1 MDLTTQVTQA
11 INAWLGTLATQ
22 LLGPALSAV
31 GQLLFTTP
39 AFDQLPE
46 VAELWSLVRTTA
58 NALFVLAVLAAGILV
73 MASGSFDSRYT
84 AKLLVPR
91 LVLAAVLANA
101 SLAITGGLIRV
112 ENAVVAGLLGTEP
125 AAAATTQ
132 LAALLGGPAGSQ
144 VVGIVVGL
152 AAAALALL
160 LVALAIGRDLV
171 LLLATVLSPLALAS
185 YALPQTEE
193 LARLWWRIYG
203 ALLFVQV
210 VQAVLVA
217 VGLELLRHTDWLG
230 GPVSDLT
237 SGLLLITLLYLLF
250 RLPFA
255 AYEWAFRQPL
265 NISAAVRTIVV
276 RARAVVPGA

>member
-11 INAWLGTLATQ
+11 INAWLQALTTQ

-39 AFDQLPE
+39 AFDQIRE
-46 VAELWSLVRTTA
+46 VEQLWSLVRTTA
-58 NALFVLAVLAAGILV
+58 NALFVLALLAAGVLV
-73 MASGSFDSRYT
+73 MASGTFDSRYA

-91 LVLAAVLANA
+91 LALAAVVANA
-101 SLAITGGLIRV
+101 SLAITGGLVRV
-112 ENAVVAGLLGTEP
+112 ESAIVAGLLGTEP

-132 LAALLGGPAGSQ
+132 LGAMLGGHGANQ

-171 LLLATVLSPLALAS
+171 LLVATVLSPLALAS

-193 LARLWWRIYG
+193 LARLWWRVYG

-237 SGLLLITLLYLLF
+237 SGLLLVTLLYLLF

-265 NISAAVRTIVV
+265 GQSAPARTLVV
-276 RARAVVPGA
+276 AARAVVPGA

>member
-11 INAWLGTLATQ
+11 INAWLQAVTAQ
-22 LLGPALSAV
+22 LLGPALAAV
-31 GQLLFTTP
+31 GELLFTTP
-39 AFDQLPE
+39 AFDQIPE
-46 VAELWSLVRTTA
+46 VEQLWSLVRNIA
-58 NALFVLAVLAAGILV
+58 DALFVFALIAAGVLV
-73 MASGSFDSRYT
+73 MTSGSFDSRYA
-84 AKLLVPR
+84 AKVLVPR
-91 LVLAAVLANA
+91 VALAAAVANA
-101 SLAITGGLIRV
+101 SLAITGGLIRL
-112 ENAVVAGLLGTEP
+112 ENAIVAGLLGTEP
-125 AAAATTQ
+125 AAAAANQ
-132 LAALLGGPAGSQ
+132 LAAMLGGHPANQ

-152 AAAALALL
+152 AAAVLALF

-171 LLLATVLSPLALAS
+171 LLVATVLAPLALAS

-230 GPVSDLT
+230 GPISDLT
-237 SGLLLITLLYLLF
+237 SGLLLLTLLYLLF

-265 NISAAVRTIVV
+265 SQSAPARVV
-276 RARAVVPGA
+276 VVAARAVVPGA